1 LAGCNTT
8 NTVEE
13 GNSNITNEEEIVKV
27 MEK

>member
-8 NTVEE
+8 NIVEE
-13 GNSNITNEEEIVKV
+13 ENSNVTNEEEIVKV

>member
-13 GNSNITNEEEIVKV
+13 ENSNITNEEEITKV
-27 MEK
+27 IEK